1 MNQPSLNEL
10 GALLKSSTKI
20 VFLCIG
26 NELRGDDY
34 FGIYLGKKLKRT
46 LVREKVVLAYN
57 TPEDYI
63 EDILEKE
70 PEIVVFVDAVHANLE
85 RGTIVLREM
94 SVESPLSM
102 AVSTHSISLETL
114 TAMIALI
121 CSKKPRFFLL
131 GVQIGHLEFGEKM
144 SKEVVNASKIL
155 LKFFKDPQF

>member
-1 MNQPSLNEL
+1 MNQTSLSEL
-10 GALLKSSTKI
+10 SELLKSSTKI
-20 VFLCIG
+20 IFLCIG

-46 LVREKVVLAYN
+46 LVREKVVLSYS

-63 EDILEKE
+63 E
-70 PEIVVFVDAVHANLE
+70 EIVVFVDAVHANLE

-94 SVESPLSM
+94 SMESPLNM
-102 AVSTHSISLETL
+102 EVSTHSISLETL
-114 TAMIALI
+114 TAMIAFV

-144 SKEVVNASKIL
+144 SKEVVKASKIL
-155 LKFFKDPQF
+155 LKFFKDRQF

>member
-1 MNQPSLNEL
+1 MNQTSLSEL
-10 GALLKSSTKI
+10 SELLKSSTKI
-20 VFLCIG
+20 IFLCIG

-46 LVREKVVLAYN
+46 LVREKVVLSYS

-94 SVESPLSM
+94 SMESPLNVE
-102 AVSTHSISLETL
+102 VSTHSISLETL
-114 TAMIALI
+114 TAMIAFV

-144 SKEVVNASKIL
+144 SKEVVKASKIL
-155 LKFFKDPQF
+155 LKFFEDRQF